1 MLHNTGQVYR
11 GIDMV
16 YGGDREPQGHFQ
28 KSKIHYFRE
37 MLLKNLTFE
46 PKTHLGEMLKVMG
59 DG

>member
-1 MLHNTGQVYR
+1 
-11 GIDMV
+11 MV